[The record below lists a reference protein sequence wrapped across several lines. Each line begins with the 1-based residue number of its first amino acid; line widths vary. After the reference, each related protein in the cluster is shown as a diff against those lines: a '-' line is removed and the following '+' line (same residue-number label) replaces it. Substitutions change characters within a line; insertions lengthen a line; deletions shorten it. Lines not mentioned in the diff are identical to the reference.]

1 MRALLL
7 LTTCAGLALA
17 TAGQAQ
23 SAAAGSDASPQ
34 RGARAVW
41 VLRSSLGSPAS
52 VRAMVATVADAGF
65 DTVLLQVRGR
75 GEAYYRSDIDP
86 MASVP
91 EGFDPLALA
100 IDLAH
105 EAGLSVH
112 AWVNVN
118 LVASPVTLPTATKH
132 VVRRHPE
139 WLMVPD
145 ALAPELSKRDPRSE
159 AYLSALAR
167 WTRRESASVEGLYL
181 SPVTTEA
188 RAYSVSVIRELVE
201 AYPIDGL
208 HLDYI
213 RYPGSAFDYS
223 PSALAEFRSSR
234 LPLTGEE
241 DRARLDAASKRDPR
255 AWTRYLP
262 ESWEGFRRDRLTELV
277 EEIVTAAAAAR
288 PGLTMSAAV
297 VPDAALA
304 REQKAQDWA
313 TWARD
318 GLLDVVCPM
327 VYTTDADVFARQVAS
342 VRDTVGDIPV
352 WAGVGAYRL
361 TAAQTV
367 SHVRLARQSGATGVA
382 LFSYDS
388 LVSARDR
395 GARYFSVLRPA
406 LLEDDSVL
414 TAR

>member
-1 MRALLL
+1 
-7 LTTCAGLALA
+7 
-17 TAGQAQ
+17 
-23 SAAAGSDASPQ
+23 
-34 RGARAVW
+34 
-41 VLRSSLGSPAS
+41 
-52 VRAMVATVADAGF
+52 
-65 DTVLLQVRGR
+65 
-75 GEAYYRSDIDP
+75 
-86 MASVP
+86 
-91 EGFDPLALA
+91 
-100 IDLAH
+100 
-105 EAGLSVH
+105 
-112 AWVNVN
+112 
-118 LVASPVTLPTATKH
+118 
-132 VVRRHPE
+132 
-139 WLMVPD
+139 
-145 ALAPELSKRDPRSE
+145 
-159 AYLSALAR
+159 
-167 WTRRESASVEGLYL
+167 
-181 SPVTTEA
+181 
-188 RAYSVSVIRELVE
+188 
-201 AYPIDGL
+201 
-208 HLDYI
+208 
-213 RYPGSAFDYS
+213 
-223 PSALAEFRSSR
+223 
-234 LPLTGEE
+234 
-241 DRARLDAASKRDPR
+241 ARLDAAARRDPR

-313 TWARD
+313 AWARD

-327 VYTTDADVFARQVAS
+327 VYTTDADLFARQVAS
-342 VRDTVGDIPV
+342 VRDTVGDVAV

-367 SHVRLARQSGATGVA
+367 SHVRLARRSGATGVA